1 MVASQQEGPEFE
13 STGQLWSFCVEF
25 AFSPLACLGSHMCC
39 SSLPPC
45 KDMYV
50 RLTGESRFTDFVNM
64 NGYLSLSVRIAIE
77 WQPVQAVPHLSPPS
91 V

>member
-1 MVASQQEGPEFE
+1 MVASKQGPGFE
-13 STGQLWSFCVEF
+13 STGHLWPFYVEF
-25 AFSPLACLGSHMCC
+25 AFSPFACMGSHMCS

-50 RLTGESRFTDFVNM
+50 RLIGESRFTDFVSM

-77 WQPVQAVPHLSPPS
+77 
-91 V
+91 